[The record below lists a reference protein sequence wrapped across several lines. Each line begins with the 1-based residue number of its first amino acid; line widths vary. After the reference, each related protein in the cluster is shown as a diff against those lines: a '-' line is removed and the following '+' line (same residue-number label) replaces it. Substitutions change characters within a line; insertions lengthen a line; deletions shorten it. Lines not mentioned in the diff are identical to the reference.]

1 MHPLTRYP
9 LNVARHHAGRLE
21 LRRSKRSLTARPRW
35 NDWEDHG
42 GRVSNLPCM
51 GLILPFR
58 LNPSPRCLNHTDH
71 GLPAGMNMH
80 VLYHDPLLA
89 LAAMAIERV
98 EQHREGAGEYSCH
111 RRPWSLLFKA
121 SLKHPIAVS

>member
-42 GRVSNLPCM
+42 GRVLGIVQNSLFGAHPT
-51 GLILPFR
+51 IAR
-58 LNPSPRCLNHTDH
+58 
-71 GLPAGMNMH
+71 
-80 VLYHDPLLA
+80 PLSLGGRDVVVKRHRRHRVEYA
-89 LAAMAIERV
+89 VASDERV
-98 EQHREGAGEYSCH
+98 E
-111 RRPWSLLFKA
+111 
-121 SLKHPIAVS
+121 